1 MKQNL
6 LKGLFLDC
14 FDTFKVFHNLT
25 IEETGRNLLAAP
37 KTIWQILNHLIVWQ
51 EFQLNLLQSPE
62 SEVEL
67 NEHMTWNEEELCDSQ
82 ERLNETIAKFY
93 HQLECMKEEISKFDL
108 TDPKLQ
114 SELKVVQDASVHLS
128 FHIGEI
134 VLMRRMTGHYPL
146 PHQMQAFL
154 N

>member
-6 LKGLFLDC
+6 FEGLFLDS

-25 IEETGRNLLAAP
+25 AQETGRNLPAVP

-62 SEVEL
+62 CEVEL
-67 NEHMTWNEEELCDSQ
+67 NEQMTWNAEEFCESQ
-82 ERLNETIAKFY
+82 DRLNKTIAKFY
-93 HQLECMKEEISKFDL
+93 HQLDCMKEEISKFDL
-108 TDPKLQ
+108 TDPNLQ
-114 SELKVVQDASVHLS
+114 CKLKVVQDASVHLS

-146 PHQMQAFL
+146 LHQMKAFL

>member
-6 LKGLFLDC
+6 FEELFSAS

-25 IEETGRNLLAAP
+25 AQESGSNLPAAP

-67 NEHMTWNEEELCDSQ
+67 NEQMTWNAEEFCESQ

-93 HQLECMKEEISKFDL
+93 HQFDCMKEEISKFDL
-108 TDPKLQ
+108 SDPRLQ
-114 SELKVVQDASVHLS
+114 RKLKVVQDASVHLA

-146 PHQMQAFL
+146 PHQMKVFL